1 MKLIVSTIRDR
12 EPPGR
17 FLKQDGSSKLWY
29 NISTK
34 NVLTKTKRA
43 LQYRETDRYKA
54 TSTSPSG
61 NNNNEMS
68 SLSSKTSL
76 MKKAPPAAATT
87 TMRKKAPPLTSNTFD
102 DGTTTITTTTT
113 TVPPQVDKTKSTR
126 GPYQKKRK
134 ITEEENKSKVVRSY
148 NTKSRGPRG
157 PYQKKKAP
165 PAAAT
170 TTMRKKAP
178 PLTSTTFDDVAEEDN
193 RTAKIIRDLDERIA
207 VALADGK
214 IRDDKKAETKRK
226 RAEGNENR
234 KRAEGNENKVRF
246 YITKHNVMNVVS
258 YSIKL

>member
-76 MKKAPPAAATT
+76 HPPSYKTNV
-87 TMRKKAPPLTSNTFD
+87 RRNNN
-102 DGTTTITTTTT
+102 TTTT
-113 TVPPQVDKTKSTR
+113 TVGIAVAGSKLETD
-126 GPYQKKRK
+126 
-134 ITEEENKSKVVRSY
+134 TEEEEDDDDNDDEEGKDSKRPRKEGDPS
-148 NTKSRGPRG
+148 TKWH
-157 PYQKKKAP
+157 Q
-165 PAAAT
+165 
-170 TTMRKKAP
+170 
-178 PLTSTTFDDVAEEDN
+178 D
-193 RTAKIIRDLDERIA
+193 DLD
-207 VALADGK
+207 LL
-214 IRDDKKAETKRK
+214 KKLVK
-226 RAEGNENR
+226 N
-234 KRAEGNENKVRF
+234 NKDC
-246 YITKHNVMNVVS
+246 K
-258 YSIKL
+258 SISMLQLVCM